1 MIEDQ
6 DESKVVNQNK
16 IQITNQSD
24 EKSNRSEPFDQF
36 VDRWL
41 SRFLPESES
50 APPPAAIAVRK
61 FQPFIFFLKMLP
73 WFTLLVFFISLK
85 FDFSGQWLPP
95 WRDEPISIEGIIRMF
110 AVTGL
115 VGFGTNYI
123 AIKMLFYPRKRRPLL
138 GQGLI
143 PMSKQKI
150 ARKLG
155 ESISKEIINSE
166 LIVKQVKSQGLIRKH
181 MERFNQSVKDTLSM
195 PEFRDDL
202 YRLIEHYLNRI
213 VHSEEFRERVRD
225 LVQSFDFEN
234 LGGIEA
240 GLLKVYRFMGGDKA
254 IANRILDAIDSMNL
268 SLSHREPIL
277 NAYLEMLPNWIEDNE
292 LVVEDLILNTVTFLV
307 EKINIRQVVTENLE
321 SFDELRLERL
331 LLYSTSDQLDYIQYL
346 GCLLGIL
353 GGFFIWMP
361 VESFV
366 VFGIFGISLFSIDA
380 WLVYLR
386 RNR

>member
-1 MIEDQ
+1 M
-6 DESKVVNQNK
+6 S
-16 IQITNQSD
+16 NQS
-24 EKSNRSEPFDQF
+24 EPLDQF
-36 VDRWL
+36 IDRWL
-41 SRFLPESES
+41 HRFLPESDPT
-50 APPPAAIAVRK
+50 PPPLTATTRK
-61 FQPFIFFLKMLP
+61 FQPFIFFLKVLP

-85 FDFSGQWLPP
+85 FDFTGQWVPP
-95 WRDEPISIEGIIRMF
+95 WRNEPISLEGIIRMF

-123 AIKMLFYPRKRRPLL
+123 AIKMLFHPRKKRPLL

-155 ESISKEIINSE
+155 ESISKEIINSD

-181 MERFNQSVKDTLSM
+181 MERFNKSMRDTLSM
-195 PEFRDDL
+195 SEFRDDL

-213 VHSEEFRERVRD
+213 VHSEEFRESVRK

-277 NAYLEMLPNWIEDNE
+277 NAYLELLPNWIEDNE
-292 LVVEDLILNTVTFLV
+292 LVVEDLILNTVIFLI
-307 EKINIRQVVTENLE
+307 ERINIQQVVTHNLE
-321 SFDELRLERL
+321 GFDELRLEKL
-331 LLYSTSDQLDYIQYL
+331 LLHSTSDQLDYIQYL
-346 GCLLGIL
+346 GCLLGII
-353 GGFFIWMP
+353 GGFFIWLP

-366 VFGIFGISLFSIDA
+366 VFGILGVGLFSIDA

-386 RNR
+386 RYQ